1 MIFVNHVNPLVNH
14 LPGKIFSF
22 EECLNLNPPQRR
34 GLVEVNNLNTMRYYT
49 FGDEPAISP
58 DNFFMNEALKEAK
71 LALAEDEIP
80 IGAVVVCNGQIIGR
94 GHNLTER
101 LNDVSAHAEM
111 QALTAAANFMGGK
124 YLKECTLYVTMEPCV
139 MCAGASYWFQL
150 SKIVF
155 GAYDTK
161 LGFGRLN
168 QKITHPK
175 TLITGG
181 IRENE
186 CAELVRSFFKGKRSK

>member
-1 MIFVNHVNPLVNH
+1 MRY
-14 LPGKIFSF
+14 FSF
-22 EECLNLNPPQRR
+22 E
-34 GLVEVNNLNTMRYYT
+34 
-49 FGDEPAISP
+49 DEPTISP
-58 DNFFMNEALKEAK
+58 DDFFMGEALKEAK
-71 LALAEDEIP
+71 YALKEDEIP
-80 IGAVVVCNGQIIGR
+80 IGAIVVSGGKIIGR

-111 QALTAAANFMGGK
+111 QALTAAANSMGGK
-124 YLKECTLYVTMEPCV
+124 YLQGCTLYVTMEPCV
-139 MCAGASYWFQL
+139 MCAGASYWFQV
-150 SKIVF
+150 SRIVF

-175 TLITGG
+175 TVITGG

-186 CAELVRSFFKGKRSK
+186 CSELVKSFFKGKRKK

>member
-1 MIFVNHVNPLVNH
+1 
-14 LPGKIFSF
+14 
-22 EECLNLNPPQRR
+22 
-34 GLVEVNNLNTMRYYT
+34 MRYIN

-58 DNFFMNEALKEAK
+58 DDFFMNEAIREAK

-80 IGAVVVCNGQIIGR
+80 IGAIVVCKGRIIGR

-101 LNDVSAHAEM
+101 LSDVSAHAEM

-124 YLKECTLYVTMEPCV
+124 YLQDCTLYVTLEPCV

-150 SKIVF
+150 SRIVF

-175 TLITGG
+175 TIITGG

-186 CAELVRSFFKGKRSK
+186 CSELVRNFFKSKRK

>member
-1 MIFVNHVNPLVNH
+1 
-14 LPGKIFSF
+14 
-22 EECLNLNPPQRR
+22 
-34 GLVEVNNLNTMRYYT
+34 MRYINFEDDAT
-49 FGDEPAISP
+49 VSP
-58 DNFFMNEALKEAK
+58 DDFFMNEALREAK

-80 IGAVVVCNGQIIGR
+80 IGAIVVCKGQIIGR

-111 QALTAAANFMGGK
+111 QALTAATNYIGGK
-124 YLKECTLYVTMEPCV
+124 YLPDCTLYVTLEPCV
-139 MCAGASYWFQL
+139 MCAGASYWFQVGR
-150 SKIVF
+150 IVF
-155 GAYDTK
+155 GAYDARM
-161 LGFGRLN
+161 GFGRIN

-186 CAELVRSFFKGKRSK
+186 CAQLVRDFFKSRRNKT

>member
-1 MIFVNHVNPLVNH
+1 MRYV
-14 LPGKIFSF
+14 SF
-22 EECLNLNPPQRR
+22 EN
-34 GLVEVNNLNTMRYYT
+34 
-49 FGDEPAISP
+49 EPLAISP
-58 DNFFMNEALKEAK
+58 DEFFMNEAIKEAK

-80 IGAVVVCNGQIIGR
+80 IGAIVVCKGKIIGR

-101 LNDVSAHAEM
+101 LIDVSAHAEM

-124 YLKECTLYVTMEPCV
+124 YLKECILYVTMEPCV
-139 MCAGASYWFQL
+139 MCAGAAYWFQL
-150 SKIVF
+150 GGIVF

-175 TLITGG
+175 TVITGG
-181 IRENE
+181 IKENE
-186 CAELVRSFFKGKRSK
+186 CSELVKEFFRKKR

>member
-1 MIFVNHVNPLVNH
+1 
-14 LPGKIFSF
+14 
-22 EECLNLNPPQRR
+22 
-34 GLVEVNNLNTMRYYT
+34 MRYIN
-49 FGDEPAISP
+49 FGDEPSISP
-58 DNFFMNEALKEAK
+58 DDFFMAEAIREAK

-80 IGAVVVCNGQIIGR
+80 IGAIVVCKGKIIGR

-101 LNDVSAHAEM
+101 LTDVSAHAEM

-124 YLKECTLYVTMEPCV
+124 YLKECILYVTMEPCV
-139 MCAGASYWFQL
+139 MCAGAAYWFQL
-150 SKIVF
+150 GGIVF

-175 TLITGG
+175 TVITGG
-181 IRENE
+181 IKENE
-186 CAELVRSFFKGKRSK
+186 CSELVKEFFRKKR